1 MDGIRAR
8 AIYEQFAGYFDLE
21 PLMAAEVAPPPV
33 PADLMLGPERVAR
46 SQLVKQADVLMLH
59 HLIPDEVVP
68 GSLAPCLDFYEPR
81 TVHGSSLSP
90 AIHASLLARAGEPD
104 QALALLRL
112 AARID
117 LDDLT
122 GTTSGGLHLAAMGGL
137 WQALA
142 WGFLGLRARGGVL
155 WIDPRLPSAW
165 NALALR
171 FRVFGNPVTVRAE
184 PGGVTVACAV
194 PMRVRIADRA
204 PVRCEPPGATFTVRP
219 AETKGQPSKTV
230 ITTVDGATS
239 STGGLRFVRLTL
251 GELIP
256 KGKTAPMWI
265 DHRGS
270 EVLAMAECLRLVAT
284 EAANRGVGRLAV
296 SGDQAPIVVPVN
308 FSFADHQVLVCMGE
322 GSLWHRAEGHLIAF
336 EVDQA
341 TVSGG
346 QAWSVLI
353 WGSATELSDPLDVGI
368 RRSPH
373 PLVPDAGS
381 KVLAIRPDVAQP
393 GDDSL
398 SRE

>member
-1 MDGIRAR
+1 
-8 AIYEQFAGYFDLE
+8 
-21 PLMAAEVAPPPV
+21 
-33 PADLMLGPERVAR
+33 LMLGPERVAR

-68 GSLAPCLDFYEPR
+68 GSLARCLDFYEPR

-117 LDDLT
+117 LDDLS

-155 WIDPRLPSAW
+155 WIDPRLPAAW

-219 AETKGQPSKTV
+219 AE
-230 ITTVDGATS
+230 A
-239 STGGLRFVRLTL
+239 
-251 GELIP
+251 
-256 KGKTAPMWI
+256 
-265 DHRGS
+265 
-270 EVLAMAECLRLVAT
+270 
-284 EAANRGVGRLAV
+284 
-296 SGDQAPIVVPVN
+296 
-308 FSFADHQVLVCMGE
+308 
-322 GSLWHRAEGHLIAF
+322 
-336 EVDQA
+336 
-341 TVSGG
+341 
-346 QAWSVLI
+346 
-353 WGSATELSDPLDVGI
+353 
-368 RRSPH
+368 RR
-373 PLVPDAGS
+373 
-381 KVLAIRPDVAQP
+381 
-393 GDDSL
+393 DS
-398 SRE
+398 